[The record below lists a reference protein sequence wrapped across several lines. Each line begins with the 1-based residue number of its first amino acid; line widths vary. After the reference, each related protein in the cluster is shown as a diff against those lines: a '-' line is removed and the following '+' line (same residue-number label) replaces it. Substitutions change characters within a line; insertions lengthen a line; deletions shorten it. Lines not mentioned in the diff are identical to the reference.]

1 MSGWWKKDNYL
12 FYAHGKSGSTSLS
25 EGNFKHVF
33 ITDDE
38 ESSNMISY
46 FNSNP
51 GTQIVIFIRNPLD
64 RWLSGI
70 WQFSTEVI
78 QKININAFI
87 HDIDIDRMDNV
98 AMLELFCEILNYDK
112 PHSGPVFNDA
122 EGYHMA
128 HYLERFDHV
137 EIPFMVVETK
147 NMTPFM
153 ERIGIELSNH
163 NNSEQ
168 KTGVTNHYVDAFKSC
183 KYKDQVLQ
191 WLEPEM
197 ARFNK
202 LLVDRG

>member
-12 FYAHGKSGSTSLS
+12 FYAHGKSGSTSLGQ
-25 EGNFKHVF
+25 GNFESISV
-33 ITDDE
+33 TEDE
-38 ESSNMISY
+38 ESSKMISY

-51 GTQIVIFIRNPLD
+51 DIQIIVFIRNPLD

-78 QKININAFI
+78 QRISPEL
-87 HDIDIDRMDNV
+87 DITQMDNL

-128 HYLERFDHV
+128 HYLERFDNV
-137 EIPFMVVETK
+137 KIPFMVVETK

-153 ERIGIELSNH
+153 KRIGIDVGVH
-163 NNSEQ
+163 NANIN
-168 KTGVTNHYVDAFKSC
+168 KVGATNGYAKVFQSC
-183 KYKDQVLQ
+183 KYQDTVLQ

-197 ARFNK
+197 ARFTK
-202 LLVDRG
+202 LIVDKG